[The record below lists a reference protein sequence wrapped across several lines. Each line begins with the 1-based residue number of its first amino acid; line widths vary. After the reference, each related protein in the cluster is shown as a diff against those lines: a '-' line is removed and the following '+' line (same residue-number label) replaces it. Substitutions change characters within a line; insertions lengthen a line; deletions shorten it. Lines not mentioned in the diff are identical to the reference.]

1 MGARTRHTRSLHLLR
16 IHVPSVS
23 FEVDRSLLLLL
34 DMRRAVT
41 AQWAEIQG
49 PGLTIGLHPAGPHGP
64 KPGNSE
70 SLAIGFTVD
79 NLDND
84 VTTFKNKGI
93 LFSPNITEDG
103 PVRIAFFTDP
113 DKNPLYLCEVRQ
125 NNE

>member
-23 FEVDRSLLLLL
+23 FEVYRSLLLLL

-70 SLAIGFTVD
+70 SLAIGI
-79 NLDND
+79 N
-84 VTTFKNKGI
+84 
-93 LFSPNITEDG
+93 S
-103 PVRIAFFTDP
+103 
-113 DKNPLYLCEVRQ
+113 
-125 NNE
+125 